1 MSTVW
6 LLALYCAL
14 IVAASVGGGWLPSL
28 VRMTHLRTQMLM
40 SFVAGLMLGIATLH
54 LLPHALEWVPSP
66 GQVGIAMLVGVLL
79 MFFLLR
85 VFHVHSHGDAQ
96 PQAACGHDHDGGHGA
111 HHDHDEAGEMRHG
124 LALPTLSSAEGL
136 DRRSLSWVG
145 MLFGLGLHTVMDG
158 VALGAS
164 VAADAGHGA
173 WMGLAGLGT
182 FLAVALHKPL
192 DAFAIGSVMS
202 AGGWSPVQRTLVNLA
217 FSLCC
222 PIGAAVFF
230 FGVTRW
236 GLGEE
241 MLGCGLA
248 LSAGFFVCIAL
259 ADLLPEVHFHDHDR
273 VKLTASLALG
283 ILLAVAIENLP
294 GHSHDHHLHDAA
306 GMLDGHAGHSH
317 DGHNHGPPP
326 ADPASDP
333 NDPKLTPGQRF
344 RARLRTEHQ
353 HP

>member
-1 MSTVW
+1 
-6 LLALYCAL
+6 
-14 IVAASVGGGWLPSL
+14 
-28 VRMTHLRTQMLM
+28 
-40 SFVAGLMLGIATLH
+40 
-54 LLPHALEWVPSP
+54 
-66 GQVGIAMLVGVLL
+66 
-79 MFFLLR
+79 
-85 VFHVHSHGDAQ
+85 
-96 PQAACGHDHDGGHGA
+96 
-111 HHDHDEAGEMRHG
+111 
-124 LALPTLSSAEGL
+124 
-136 DRRSLSWVG
+136 
-145 MLFGLGLHTVMDG
+145 
-158 VALGAS
+158 
-164 VAADAGHGA
+164 
-173 WMGLAGLGT
+173 
-182 FLAVALHKPL
+182 
-192 DAFAIGSVMS
+192 
-202 AGGWSPVQRTLVNLA
+202 
-217 FSLCC
+217 
-222 PIGAAVFF
+222 
-230 FGVTRW
+230 
-236 GLGEE
+236 
-241 MLGCGLA
+241 LGCGLA